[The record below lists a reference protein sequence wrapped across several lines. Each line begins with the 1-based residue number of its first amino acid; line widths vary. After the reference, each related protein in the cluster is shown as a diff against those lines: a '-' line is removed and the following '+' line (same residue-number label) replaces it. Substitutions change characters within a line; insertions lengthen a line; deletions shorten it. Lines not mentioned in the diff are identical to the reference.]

1 MKNKEK
7 IIGSVVLLG
16 LAMFIFIGVLQSR
29 KPTTLSETEINGKF
43 MDGDSENISSNI
55 IDLGDD
61 NEKEISN
68 TNNSKIVV
76 EIKGEVIKPDVY
88 ELESGSRINDLINLA
103 GGVTES
109 GDIESINRAEIL
121 NDGDCII
128 IKNTQVKNEENE
140 EEKNNLSFYNNNL
153 KSENRKINI
162 NSADKEE
169 LMTLTGIGE
178 TKASS
183 IIEYRSKNGKFA
195 SIEQLAEVNGI
206 GIKTVEKLKDKITI
220 K

>member
-1 MKNKEK
+1 
-7 IIGSVVLLG
+7 
-16 LAMFIFIGVLQSR
+16 MFIFIGVLQSR
-29 KPTTLSETEINGKF
+29 RPTTLSETEINRGIMEGNSK
-43 MDGDSENISSNI
+43 NISSNI

-61 NEKEISN
+61 DNEPSKVSS
-68 TNNSKIVV
+68 SKIVV
-76 EIKGEVIKPDVY
+76 EIKGEVTKPDVY
-88 ELESGSRINDLINLA
+88 ELEAESRINDLINLA
-103 GGVTES
+103 GGITEN

-128 IKNTQVKNEENE
+128 IKNIKDKNEESE
-140 EEKNNLSFYNNNL
+140 EEKENLSFNNNNSL
-153 KSENRKINI
+153 KNENRKINI
-162 NSADKEE
+162 NSAKKEE